1 LSGSANDATPFIESV
16 LHPSDFSPAS
26 ESAFAHALAIAL
38 LRETDF
44 TILHVGRQAL
54 GQDEW
59 MKFPAVRAT
68 LERWG
73 LLEKGSPRSAVF
85 DELAVRVKKVALAG
99 SSPVAAMLDFV
110 VENPA
115 DLIVLATEGRE
126 GVPRWIRRSKAE
138 HLTRRT
144 RSMTLFVPNA
154 ARGFIALEDGR
165 IQLRRILI
173 PVDHHPSPHV
183 AIVYASRAAA
193 ALGDGPVEIFLLHVG
208 DGDKIPA
215 IELPEDPACSWT
227 TLQHGGYVVEEIVRA
242 ADEREV
248 DLIVMATAGRE
259 GLLDALRGS
268 VTEQVLRRAPCPVLA
283 VPDSRHRMVQT
294 NEGETS

>member
-1 LSGSANDATPFIESV
+1 MSESVNAATPFLESV
-16 LHPSDFSPAS
+16 LHPSDFSRAS

-38 LRETDF
+38 LRQTDL
-44 TILHVGRQAL
+44 TILHVRREAL
-54 GQDEW
+54 AEDKW
-59 MKFPAVRAT
+59 AKFPAVRAT

-85 DELAVRVKKVALAG
+85 DELAVRVKKVAVQGL
-99 SSPVAAMLDFV
+99 SPVAAMLDYV
-110 VENPA
+110 DENPA

-126 GVPRWIRRSKAE
+126 GVPRWLRRSKAE
-138 HLTRRT
+138 RLARRT
-144 RSMTLFVPNA
+144 GNMTLFVPNS
-154 ARGFIALEDGR
+154 ARGFIAFDDGH

-173 PVDHHPSPHV
+173 PVDHRPSPQAAV
-183 AIVYASRAAA
+183 VYASRAAA

-208 DGDKIPA
+208 DGAEIPTA
-215 IELPEDPACSWT
+215 ELPEDPTCSWK
-227 TLQHGGYVVEEIVRA
+227 TLQHGGDVVEEITRA

-259 GLLDALRGS
+259 GILDALRGS

-283 VPDSRHRMVQT
+283 VPAD
-294 NEGETS
+294 